1 MTVRLSLGGHGHVPA
16 SDIYFVQVEIRANND
31 EVRTIEVHYD
41 HMTLMSFGDKK
52 YVGNDWYEQVGP
64 AVALFSVETVSSQI
78 EHGLLDADAN
88 SIRIEDEQIGRW
100 RRRNVLR
107 GEKPCEFR
115 TEASGRR
122 VVCDVGS
129 RPKTGESCPIPT
141 TENICAKQC
150 VLPSQLNL
158 CAGVVNVEVTEIY
171 QETMGRS
178 APVRQRTVQASCSD
192 GQPIDRTD
200 EHGVGRCV
208 PGGRMCW
215 HRVVPRRQPATTEQH
230 PLSLHE
236 AVDFLDLVWLQRF
249 GSSLIKVMPLADVA
263 LLATDPKGKDEVSAR
278 MSVLKFVLDS
288 FHVDS
293 STYQGWTVPSQRR
306 NWPFCA
312 GVSPSM
318 VA

>member
-208 PGGRMCW
+208 PGGRMRW